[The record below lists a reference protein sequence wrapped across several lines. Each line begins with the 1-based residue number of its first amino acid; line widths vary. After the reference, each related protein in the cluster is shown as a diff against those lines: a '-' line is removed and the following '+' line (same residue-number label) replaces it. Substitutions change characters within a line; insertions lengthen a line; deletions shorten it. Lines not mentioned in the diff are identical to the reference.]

1 MEITFEKD
9 FDSLIQVAKENGLNF
24 PEIKD
29 PENFSNIRKYFN
41 YSFFDTDITM
51 ELLSMSEHF
60 NTEEFK
66 EFFSKEIT
74 SQHDFRTYIF
84 ENNPMTKPLKEFF
97 NLKRDL
103 VKKPYEEMKGLYKC
117 RNKKCE
123 SMNTTSYQM
132 QTRSA
137 DEAMTVFVHCLV
149 CRQTHT

>member
-1 MEITFEKD
+1 MEITFVKD
-9 FDSLIQVAKENGLNF
+9 FDTLIQLARQNGLEF

-29 PENFSNIRKYFN
+29 PANLSNIRKYFN

-51 ELLSMSEHF
+51 ELLSFCPHF
-60 NTEEFK
+60 NTKKFE

-74 SQHDFRTYIF
+74 TEEAFRKHVF
-84 ENNPMTKPLKEFF
+84 ENNPMTEPLKEFF
-97 NLKRDL
+97 ILKREL
-103 VKKPYEEMKGLYKC
+103 VKTPYEEMKGLYKC

-123 SMNTTSYQM
+123 SMNTTSFQM

>member
-1 MEITFEKD
+1 MDGKD
-9 FDSLIQVAKENGLNF
+9 FDSLVLLAKRNGLDF
-24 PEIKD
+24 PDIQD

-41 YSFFDTDITM
+41 YSFFDPDVTM
-51 ELLSMSEHF
+51 ELLSFCSHF
-60 NTEEFK
+60 NTDKFK
-66 EFFSKEIT
+66 EFFSKEIVSET
-74 SQHDFRTYIF
+74 QFRQHIF
-84 ENNPMTKPLKEFF
+84 ENNPMTEPLKEFY

-103 VKKPYEEMKGLYKC
+103 VKNPYEEMKGLYKC

-123 SMNTTSYQM
+123 SMNTTSFQM